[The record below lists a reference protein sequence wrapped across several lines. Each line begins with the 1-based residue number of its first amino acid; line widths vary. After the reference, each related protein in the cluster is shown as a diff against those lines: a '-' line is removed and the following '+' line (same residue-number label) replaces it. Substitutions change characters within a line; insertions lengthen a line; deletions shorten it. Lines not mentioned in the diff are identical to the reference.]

1 MIIINH
7 EKVEPNKFWVK
18 MDAQFFFAQ
27 MSDDAQI
34 LSRLNF
40 LQYFFPYFSSICT
53 KKCLVKK
60 FFLDSVIRVFPI
72 PHNN

>member
-27 MSDDAQI
+27 MSDDARLKRSNI
-34 LSRLNF
+34 RNLS
-40 LQYFFPYFSSICT
+40 
-53 KKCLVKK
+53 
-60 FFLDSVIRVFPI
+60 
-72 PHNN
+72 